1 MGLENF
7 SISGDLAVEN
17 KVDLEQR
24 VSMLEKEV
32 SELKRRAR
40 NTDPQGGDW
49 PQRLIGRMK
58 QFPEWEGIS
67 QIGKELGNAQ
77 GDYAD

>member
-1 MGLENF
+1 MDNNGN
-7 SISGDLAVEN
+7 
-17 KVDLEQR
+17 LEQR

-32 SELKRRAR
+32 SELKQRAQ

-58 QFPEWEGIS
+58 QFPEWEDIGKT
-67 QIGKELGNAQ
+67 GKELGNSQ